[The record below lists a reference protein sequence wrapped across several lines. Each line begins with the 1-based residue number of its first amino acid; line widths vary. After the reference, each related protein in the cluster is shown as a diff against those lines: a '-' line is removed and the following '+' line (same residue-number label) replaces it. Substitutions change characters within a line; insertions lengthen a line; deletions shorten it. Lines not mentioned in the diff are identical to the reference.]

1 MDTNYKLITK
11 NKYKNKKINLA
22 LKNENGYKIKPKNK
36 IKYDGV
42 VVNEMMI
49 IKPSLIEKL
58 LKRKINI
65 KLDHYLQY
73 IISVLD
79 DDSSDTGRITTVLSD
94 LNRYREIVKNTYRSY
109 LNEKYIELLL
119 KKIELLEYELKKK
132 LMVLEAYNFNKYQ
145 EYTNSIN
152 EEQEIRQRRSR

>member
-22 LKNENGYKIKPKNK
+22 LRSEKEYKVKPKNK
-36 IKYDGV
+36 VKYDGV

-49 IKPSLIEKL
+49 INPSFIEKL
-58 LKRKINI
+58 LKRKINV

-94 LNRYREIVKNTYRSY
+94 LNRYREIVKNTYRNY

-132 LMVLEAYNFNKYQ
+132 LMVLEAYNFSRSR
-145 EYTNSIN
+145 EYNN
-152 EEQEIRQRRSR
+152 YMEDEEEIKQRRSR

>member
-22 LKNENGYKIKPKNK
+22 LRSEKGYKVKPKNK
-36 IKYDGV
+36 VKYDGV

-49 IKPSLIEKL
+49 INPSFIEKL
-58 LKRKINI
+58 LKRKINV

-94 LNRYREIVKNTYRSY
+94 LNRYREIVKNTYRNY

-132 LMVLEAYNFNKYQ
+132 LMVLEAYNFSRSR
-145 EYTNSIN
+145 EYNN
-152 EEQEIRQRRSR
+152 YMEDEEEIKQRRSR

>member
-22 LKNENGYKIKPKNK
+22 LKNEKGYKIKPKNK

-49 IKPSLIEKL
+49 INPSFIEKL
-58 LKRKINI
+58 LKRKISI

-94 LNRYREIVKNTYRSY
+94 LNRYREIVKNTYRNY

-132 LMVLEAYNFNKYQ
+132 LMILEAYNFSRSR
-145 EYTNSIN
+145 EYSNYME
-152 EEQEIRQRRSR
+152 EEQEISQRRSR

>member
-1 MDTNYKLITK
+1 MSKLYKLVRK
-11 NKYKNKKINLA
+11 NKYKKADVDLALNKKR
-22 LKNENGYKIKPKNK
+22 GFKITPKNK

-49 IKPSLIEKL
+49 IKPTLIEKL
-58 LKRKINI
+58 LKKKISV
-65 KLDHYLQY
+65 KLDNYLQY

-79 DDSSDTGRITTVLSD
+79 DESSDAGRIGTVLSD
-94 LNRYREIVKNTYRSY
+94 LNRYREVVKNNYRQY

-132 LMVLEAYNFNKYQ
+132 LMILNTYNYSKIQ
-145 EYTNSIN
+145 DEYEIK
-152 EEQEIRQRRSR
+152 EEKRRKSR

>member
-1 MDTNYKLITK
+1 METNYRLITK

-22 LKNENGYKIKPKNK
+22 LKNENGYKVKPKNK

-58 LKRKINI
+58 LKRKINV

-94 LNRYREIVKNTYRSY
+94 LNRYREIVKNSYRSY

-132 LMVLEAYNFNKYQ
+132 LMILEAYNFTKYQ
-145 EYTNSIN
+145 DY
-152 EEQEIRQRRSR
+152 EEEMERKQRRSR